1 MTPPKIGLTFDAFNP
16 RHTRLLA
23 SSVRDIF
30 FVPEYLRMATSCV
43 LSGPYNIAQT
53 RMYFSYDILFSDKD
67 ILRTDGLCRKVDSGE
82 TLRLG
87 VVLTTK
93 GIFPMRDGL

>member
-1 MTPPKIGLTFDAFNP
+1 
-16 RHTRLLA
+16 
-23 SSVRDIF
+23 
-30 FVPEYLRMATSCV
+30 
-43 LSGPYNIAQT
+43 
-53 RMYFSYDILFSDKD
+53 MYFSYDILFSDKD

-93 GIFPMRDGL
+93 GIFPIRDGL